1 MTLVLKTVDINQEGV
16 TDETFQVHTSDV
28 LFNVPGDDGLAAL
41 YIEEMSERYGALAVA
56 KMADASFVQKVRQE
70 YAKRRAVTDE
80 LPRGKESAEDCD
92 KFMQSEEFLIVFN
105 RKRADHTKKMNDTLE
120 SMSKRDAYNFFISKG
135 FDQAASAEASGFTP
149 HLEEAAA

>member
-28 LFNVPGDDGLAAL
+28 LFNVQGDDAT

-56 KMADASFVQKVRQE
+56 KMCDASFIQKVRQE

-80 LPRGKESAEDCD
+80 LPRGKDTPENCAEY
-92 KFMQSEEFLIVFN
+92 MQSDEFGIVFN

-149 HLEEAAA
+149 HLDG